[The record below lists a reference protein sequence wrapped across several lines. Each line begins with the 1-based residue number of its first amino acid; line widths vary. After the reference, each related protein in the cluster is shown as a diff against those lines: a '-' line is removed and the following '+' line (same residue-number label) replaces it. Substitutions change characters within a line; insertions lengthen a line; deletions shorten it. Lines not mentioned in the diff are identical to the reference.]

1 MLGVR
6 SNTALAPVESVGGDP
21 HVRQQTFSP
30 LVADKSHVLPMIHT
44 PITTTVLFFQ

>member
-1 MLGVR
+1 MLGVQG
-6 SNTALAPVESVGGDP
+6 NTPLAPVESVGGDL

-44 PITTTVLFFQ
+44 PMTTTILFFQ